1 MASKSAVFV
10 LLMVVVAVAAP
21 ITVAQLGIVGSL
33 LGLIRIQ
40 GTVFCSINGAVAV
53 INGTAC
59 PVFPNAL
66 VTLRCGSGNVVSST
80 TTNGSGVFTILLDP
94 LQTLLSSLLSD
105 CNLVVSTPLATCNAA
120 LPGLGVLR
128 SPLLLIGN
136 TIAGLLNVVNI
147 VPTGFL
153 LVPSA

>member
-10 LLMVVVAVAAP
+10 LFLVVVAVAAP
-21 ITVAQLGIVGSL
+21 TAVAQLGIVGGL

-53 INGTAC
+53 NGTAC

-66 VTLRCGSGNVVSST
+66 VQLRCGSGNVVSST
-80 TTNGSGVFTILLDP
+80 TTNGSGAFTMLLDP

-105 CNLVVSTPLATCNAA
+105 CNLVVGTPLATCNAA

-128 SPLLLIGN
+128 SPLQLIGN

-147 VPTGFL
+147 APTGFL